1 VRAPHAA
8 ITINAVVR
16 HTKKKGYHPGVR
28 PETRRKALQQTARIA
43 FGASV
48 LSCAP
53 SQPRATEVEVLPT
66 ASATATPSRPVAV
79 HQAPPAPSCAVGLD
93 ADGGILKGSVDCC
106 LEATS
111 AAATKFKSRNWS
123 ADRPDLATCCRA
135 IAKAGYLPSFVYESK
150 WPEEACFACA
160 EVLGNPGACT
170 PWGPPMPPAMA

>member
-1 VRAPHAA
+1 MRYP
-8 ITINAVVR
+8 R
-16 HTKKKGYHPGVR
+16 GVR
-28 PETRRKALQQTARIA
+28 PETRRQALQQTARIA

-53 SQPRATEVEVLPT
+53 SQPRPTEVEQLPT
-66 ASATATPSRPVAV
+66 ASATSTPSRPVV
-79 HQAPPAPSCAVGLD
+79 HQAPPAPSCAVGLNT
-93 ADGGILKGSVDCC
+93 DGGILKGSVNCC

-111 AAATKFKSRNWS
+111 EAAKLKSRNWS
-123 ADRPDLATCCRA
+123 ADRPDLAACCRT